1 MVSRFRLNDKVQ
13 IRIEF
18 RALRSYFKGVMRFVK
33 TTAVAAVCAAF
44 MAVNVSAATEEGF
57 TSLFNGK
64 DLTGWKLMSGVGP
77 GYVVQDG
84 VIVCPADGGGNLMTE
99 KEFSNF
105 ILRFDV
111 KLTAAGNN
119 GIGIR
124 APLEGHAAADGM
136 EIQVLDNEH
145 KSYMN
150 LNPWQ
155 YHGSVYGFFPAKRG
169 YQKALGEWNE
179 EEIIADGRHI
189 KVTLN
194 GEVILDENLNTYNS
208 NHQKMLNQC
217 GMLRDT
223 GHIGFLGHGTHVEF
237 RNIRVK
243 ELPYPQ
249 IDNVAPEGF
258 TALFNGKDL
267 DGWHGTGWTP
277 LSRASM
283 TNEERQNEQTEADKR
298 MRKHWSVQD
307 GVLCYDGLGRI
318 RDNLRTEKEYV
329 NFELLVDW
337 KIDHL
342 GDSGIYLRGT
352 PEVQIWDPS
361 MANVGSGGLI
371 NNKKNASDPLVKAD
385 KPIGE
390 WNNFRILLLD
400 DKVSVYLNNQLV
412 VRNVTLEN
420 FWNPNVPLYPTGFVE
435 LQTYGTPVYFKNIY
449 IREIK

>member
-1 MVSRFRLNDKVQ
+1 
-13 IRIEF
+13 
-18 RALRSYFKGVMRFVK
+18 MRFVK
-33 TTAVAAVCAAF
+33 TMAIAAVCAAF
-44 MAVNVSAATEEGF
+44 MAVNGLAAGEEGF
-57 TSLFNGK
+57 TPLFNGK

-105 ILRFDV
+105 VLRFEV
-111 KLTAAGNN
+111 KLTSAGNN

-145 KSYMN
+145 KSYAN

-194 GEVILDENLNTYNS
+194 GEVILDENLNTYND
-208 NHQKMLNQC
+208 NHAKMLNQC

-237 RNIRVK
+237 RNIRIK
-243 ELPYPQ
+243 ELPYSQ
-249 IDNVAPEGF
+249 KDNVAPEGF
-258 TALFNGKDL
+258 TALFDGEDL
-267 DGWHGTGWTP
+267 DGWQGMAWTP

-283 TNEERQNEQTEADKR
+283 SETELKDAQAKADKR
-298 MRKHWSVQD
+298 MRKHWSVKD
-307 GVLCYDGLGRI
+307 GVLCYDGMGPMN
-318 RDNLRTEKEYV
+318 DNLRSAKEYV

-337 KIDHL
+337 KIEQN
-342 GDSGIYLRGT
+342 GDSGIFLRGT
-352 PEVQIWDPS
+352 PEVQIWDPGMS
-361 MANVGSGGLI
+361 NTGSGSLFD
-371 NNKKNASDPLVKAD
+371 NKKNASTPLVKAD
-385 KPIGE
+385 NPVGE
-390 WNNFRILLLD
+390 WNNFRILMLD
-400 DKVSVYLNNQLV
+400 DKVSVYLNNKLV

-420 FWNPNVPLYPTGFVE
+420 YWDPNVPLYPTGFVE